1 MIVRLRGHTY
11 FTLPAFTQNAKGCII
26 YTVSVRRSA
35 LQILPKELQRTM
47 EPTSKKTVKSRMTRE
62 QYMRRKRLRL
72 ARNWAVLILI
82 CAGIVALMTRG
93 ILWLLPKA
101 HALIAGPVPFTAR
114 NYDSS
119 SYVFDADDDR
129 LVVVNANLALEE
141 EPAPELAVADDATG
155 EQLEAEAASAYRSM
169 AEAAQADGVELNLV
183 TGWQDADARTAAYEA
198 RLTAYSAENSR
209 LSAEEAADHTASL
222 QPAASTSEQGTGYC
236 ADILSPDCTEK
247 TAAFAETRAYEWLT
261 AYAAEYG
268 FILRWPEDR
277 QSATGMVYAPW
288 HWRYVGVENAC
299 AIRESGLALEEFL
312 ALERAKS

>member
-1 MIVRLRGHTY
+1 MTY
-11 FTLPAFTQNAKGCII
+11 
-26 YTVSVRRSA
+26 
-35 LQILPKELQRTM
+35 
-47 EPTSKKTVKSRMTRE
+47 RE
-62 QYMRRKRLRL
+62 WKIRKCLRL
-72 ARNWAVLILI
+72 ARNWVLFLAA
-82 CAGIVALMTRG
+82 CGGAVALMATG

-101 HALIAGPVPFTAR
+101 HALVAGPVPFTAR
-114 NYDSS
+114 NYDNS
-119 SYVFDADDDR
+119 SYVFDAADDR

-236 ADILSPDCTEK
+236 ADILSPDCTDK
-247 TAAFAETRAYEWLT
+247 TAFAQTRAYEWLT
-261 AYAAEYG
+261 AYAADYG

-277 QSATGMVYAPW
+277 QSATGMASAPW
-288 HWRYVGVENAC
+288 HWRYVGVENAR
-299 AIRESGLALEEFL
+299 AIRDSGLSLEEFI
-312 ALERAKS
+312 ALERAKL